1 MSKGGGGKKTEI
13 KFKSLFSNTIH
24 EVLSRRPGWK
34 ETDKDDWDFIW
45 ADKDWIRL
53 HFDEF
58 RNSFTST
65 TRVNHFRNH
74 YELTRKD
81 HMVKNLKRMV
91 SNLRREEKAAEA
103 ANYDFF
109 PVTYLLPM
117 EYGVFVEDFK
127 RQTDKPIWIAKP
139 TGKAQGKGIFL
150 FTDLKDVKL
159 WKKAA
164 ENRGKPQQVS
174 SPPYAAAGVW
184 GSLRAADRRTTRTS
198 KITSSSATSRT
209 PIWQARPIAPRARPP
224 ALTPAPGAGG
234 REEVRPPHLRA
245 GHLLPAP
252 HRVALPLRLRA
263 LLRLPVP
270 RPAHA
275 FRMIYSMIYLSP
287 GPEGRSC
294 AFRAETGSQ
303 VFPATARSDSGSSR
317 APTSYR
323 FSHQG

>member
-1 MSKGGGGKKTEI
+1 MRKLHPSFIHVRHLRACEGSYTGPAVPKRKILMSRGGGGKKTEI

-91 SNLRREEKAAEA
+91 SNLRREDKAAEA

-164 ENRGKPQQVS
+164 ENRGKPQQVTES
-174 SPPYAAAGVW
+174 YISAG
-184 GSLRAADRRTTRTS
+184 
-198 KITSSSATSRT
+198 I
-209 PIWQARPIAPRARPP
+209 
-224 ALTPAPGAGG
+224 
-234 REEVRPPHLRA
+234 VR
-245 GHLLPAP
+245 
-252 HRVALPLRLRA
+252 
-263 LLRLPVP
+263 
-270 RPAHA
+270 
-275 FRMIYSMIYLSP
+275 
-287 GPEGRSC
+287 
-294 AFRAETGSQ
+294 
-303 VFPATARSDSGSSR
+303 
-317 APTSYR
+317 
-323 FSHQG
+323 

>member
-1 MSKGGGGKKTEI
+1 MSGKTSGPKKEI
-13 KFKSLFSNTIH
+13 KFKSLLSNTIH
-24 EVLSRRPGWK
+24 EVLTRRPGWK

-45 ADKDWIRL
+45 ADKDWIRM

-58 RNSFTST
+58 RTAFSSS

-91 SNLRREEKAAEA
+91 STLRREDKAAEA

-127 RQTDKPIWIAKP
+127 RQIDRPIWIAKP

-164 ENRGKPQQVS
+164 ENRGKPQVCK
-174 SPPYAAAGVW
+174 Y
-184 GSLRAADRRTTRTS
+184 LRKFSWFDDLFS
-198 KITSSSATSRT
+198 K
-209 PIWQARPIAPRARPP
+209 
-224 ALTPAPGAGG
+224 
-234 REEVRPPHLRA
+234 
-245 GHLLPAP
+245 
-252 HRVALPLRLRA
+252 
-263 LLRLPVP
+263 
-270 RPAHA
+270 
-275 FRMIYSMIYLSP
+275 MY
-287 GPEGRSC
+287 
-294 AFRAETGSQ
+294 
-303 VFPATARSDSGSSR
+303 
-317 APTSYR
+317 
-323 FSHQG
+323 

>member
-1 MSKGGGGKKTEI
+1 MSKGSAAKKTEI

-91 SNLRREEKAAEA
+91 SNLRREDKAAEA

-159 WKKAA
+159 WKRAA
-164 ENRGKPQQVS
+164 ENRGKPQQVGQS
-174 SPPYAAAGVW
+174 AYQAAHALNVLIAAACLIPCNRRMTRMW
-184 GSLRAADRRTTRTS
+184 RTTLC
-198 KITSSSATSRT
+198 SATSPT
-209 PIWQARPIAPRARPP
+209 PTWSVHESLPPSARRGGAPTARAYERCMP
-224 ALTPAPGAGG
+224 
-234 REEVRPPHLRA
+234 LRA
-245 GHLLPAP
+245 T
-252 HRVALPLRLRA
+252 R
-263 LLRLPVP
+263 
-270 RPAHA
+270 
-275 FRMIYSMIYLSP
+275 
-287 GPEGRSC
+287 
-294 AFRAETGSQ
+294 
-303 VFPATARSDSGSSR
+303 
-317 APTSYR
+317 
-323 FSHQG
+323 